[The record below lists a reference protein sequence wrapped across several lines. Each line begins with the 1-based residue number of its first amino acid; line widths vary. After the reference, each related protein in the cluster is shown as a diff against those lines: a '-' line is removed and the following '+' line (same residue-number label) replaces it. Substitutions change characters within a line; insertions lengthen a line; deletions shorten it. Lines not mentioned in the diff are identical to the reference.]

1 MISTTNSASHFLSN
15 CSNKNCLNVCKL
27 TMSKM
32 GQTNFGSSANVLYLA
47 SENDSHTALVH
58 YGDPTHNYT
67 KAIDC
72 INRHLDAGL
81 AIIAGVNHTLG
92 GEIND
97 GTIDHFVLIVGRQY
111 NKDSNAYEYIYVE
124 TGTDSELHTQD
135 SRNKFRYDESSN
147 MFANSNAYCGDEK
160 NWYNTYTLTELRP
173 NDGNNTETIVQPAKR
188 IFKFYKRIWL

>member
-81 AIIAGVNHTLG
+81 AIIAGVNHTL
-92 GEIND
+92 EKKIND
-97 GTIDHFVLIVGRQY
+97 GTIDHFVLIVAREY
-111 NKDSNAYEYIYVE
+111 NSDSGLYEYLYVE
-124 TGTDSELHTQD
+124 TRTNNPG
-135 SRNKFRYDESSN
+135 NGY
-147 MFANSNAYCGDEK
+147 NSGNRFIFDPTIDMYVDNSARIGPIK
-160 NWYNTYTLTELRP
+160 GGPNTYTLTELRP
-173 NDGNNTETIVQPAKR
+173 NDGDNSGTITQPALR
-188 IFKFYKRIWL
+188 IFRFFKI